1 MTSCENKDLEIKIS
15 RCSIEILNHNN
26 LGFNTR
32 YVKHIV
38 LAMPLNSK
46 ILDIAVLHSIN
57 DNCIIDDI
65 DDSALSD
72 VFNMFYKHRESK
84 YLSENYPISY
94 QREHVTGKFTKSA
107 VKF

>member
-1 MTSCENKDLEIKIS
+1 MDLTTRYLLIPYDYIYKW
-15 RCSIEILNHNN
+15 NNN